1 MLSGLSFSFE
11 IIFNRF
17 NPPREAANT
26 NQSSL
31 FASGS
36 FAMSN
41 ENSSSLLLKGIL
53 WLNHNRKYKK
63 HNQAISLK
71 LNDVKLRCPI
81 V

>member
-1 MLSGLSFSFE
+1 
-11 IIFNRF
+11 
-17 NPPREAANT
+17 
-26 NQSSL
+26 
-31 FASGS
+31 
-36 FAMSN
+36 MSN

>member
-1 MLSGLSFSFE
+1 VLSGFSFSFE
-11 IIFNRF
+11 IIFNQF

-36 FAMSN
+36 FAISN

-53 WLNHNRKYKK
+53 WLNQNRKYKK
-63 HNQAISLK
+63 HNQVIFFEIK
-71 LNDVKLRCPI
+71 
-81 V
+81 